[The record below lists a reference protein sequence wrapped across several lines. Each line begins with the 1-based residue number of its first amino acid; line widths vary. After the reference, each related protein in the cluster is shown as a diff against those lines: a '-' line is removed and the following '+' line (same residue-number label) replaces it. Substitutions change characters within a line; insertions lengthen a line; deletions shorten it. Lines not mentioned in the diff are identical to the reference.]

1 MSANASAILACLL
14 LTMLCACTDDALPEW
29 MTGVPSQTEL
39 DASKGTVVMPAA
51 ATANQPYPNLADVPL
66 RPRPYVLPAQRVDE
80 VKNLK
85 RENTDG
91 QGA

>member
-1 MSANASAILACLL
+1 
-14 LTMLCACTDDALPEW
+14 
-29 MTGVPSQTEL
+29 
-39 DASKGTVVMPAA
+39 MPAA

-85 RENTDG
+85 RENAEG
-91 QGA
+91 QGVIAEFNDETKNTPQPPASGQKP